1 MLHRWLALC
10 FLASFAVT
18 GCGLFSKEKVG
29 MDIVGVPFSAGRV
42 EKVYFDFNK
51 YEIKGS
57 GKKVLLGLVER
68 MKADKRSTLLI
79 IGHTDSRGTEEYNL
93 ALGERRANA
102 VKEFILGCDRL
113 LSPRI
118 STQSRGKAEPEV
130 LVYSSDFKEAEK
142 AHAQNRRVVLIVE
155 CQHSVS
161 PKKKMAIKWPFSFG
175 RSAAKQDDVGS
186 GEVSDENP
194 VDDSSE
200 GIASEEAAPEEGV
213 VSEEA
218 AEEAPEVAQDSPA
231 GVVAPE

>member
-10 FLASFAVT
+10 FLASLSVT

-29 MDIVGVPFSAGRV
+29 IDVVGVPFSAGRV

-68 MKADKRSTLLI
+68 MKANKRSTLLI

-102 VKEFILGCDRL
+102 VKEFILGCDRS

-142 AHAQNRRVVLIVE
+142 AHAQNRRVVLIME
-155 CQHSVS
+155 CQHTVS
-161 PKKKMAIKWPFSFG
+161 PKKKRAIRWPFSFG
-175 RSAAKQDDVGS
+175 RSTAQQDSDGG

-194 VDDSSE
+194 LEDSSE
-200 GIASEEAAPEEGV
+200 EVASEVVSAAESASEKAAEAAPEV
-213 VSEEA
+213 VQQDSEE
-218 AEEAPEVAQDSPA
+218 
-231 GVVAPE
+231 